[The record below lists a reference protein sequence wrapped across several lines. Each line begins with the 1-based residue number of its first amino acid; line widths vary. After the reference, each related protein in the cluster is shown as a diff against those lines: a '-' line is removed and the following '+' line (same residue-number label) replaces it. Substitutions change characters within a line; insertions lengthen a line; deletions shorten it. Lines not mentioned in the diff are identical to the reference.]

1 MTSRARILRVLALAA
16 ALLLLP
22 AATALADRATY
33 DRVSDAYSQN
43 AGQLDACWFS
53 QADLE
58 AALAGIPRAF
68 EGVIPDLRRAIEDG
82 IAAHR
87 AGDCEG
93 IEPTGGPAAAETPPA
108 TTTPT
113 TPTDAGAVPP
123 ADAGAGAAPPPDAG
137 AAPPAD
143 AGAVPPADAGATPP
157 AAEAPQQVTTTPGVQ
172 PPGEKR
178 STTPLVIGAAAL
190 AALLLLVLLVWGWA
204 RLRGWDPTWAAR
216 ARHAWGEAGFRVTST
231 WAEFSDWL
239 RLGR

>member
-16 ALLLLP
+16 ALLLIP
-22 AATALADRATY
+22 AAAALADRATY

-58 AALAGIPRAF
+58 AALTGIPRAF
-68 EGVIPDLRRAIEDG
+68 EGVVPDLRRAIEDG

-93 IEPTGGPAAAETPPA
+93 IEPTGGPAESETPPA
-108 TTTPT
+108 DTTPVT
-113 TPTDAGAVPP
+113 
-123 ADAGAGAAPPPDAG
+123 
-137 AAPPAD
+137 PPAD
-143 AGAVPPADAGATPP
+143 AGAVPPADSGAVPPADPGATPVDP
-157 AAEAPQQVTTTPGVQ
+157 AAAPQQVTTTPSVQ

-178 STTPLVIGAAAL
+178 STRPLVLGAIAL
-190 AALLLLVLLVWGWA
+190 GVLLLLALLLWAWA

-216 ARHAWGEAGFRVTST
+216 ARHAWGEAGYRVSST
-231 WAEFSDWL
+231 WSEFSDWL

>member
-1 MTSRARILRVLALAA
+1 MTPRARILRVLALAA
-16 ALLLLP
+16 ALLLIP
-22 AATALADRATY
+22 AAAARADRATY

-68 EGVIPDLRRAIEDG
+68 EGVVPDLRRAIEDG

-93 IEPTGGPAAAETPPA
+93 IEPTGGPVQSETPPA
-108 TTTPT
+108 DTTPVT
-113 TPTDAGAVPP
+113 
-123 ADAGAGAAPPPDAG
+123 
-137 AAPPAD
+137 
-143 AGAVPPADAGATPP
+143 PPADAGATPP
-157 AAEAPQQVTTTPGVQ
+157 ADPNATPPADPNAVPPADPNAAPVDPAAAPQQVTTTPGVQ

-178 STTPLVIGAAAL
+178 STRPLVVGAIAL
-190 AALLLLVLLVWGWA
+190 GALLLLALLLWAWA

-216 ARHAWGEAGFRVTST
+216 ARHAWGEAGYRVSST
-231 WAEFSDWL
+231 WSEFSDWL

>member
-1 MTSRARILRVLALAA
+1 MTSRARIRRVLALAA
-16 ALLLLP
+16 ALLLIP
-22 AATALADRATY
+22 AAAALADRATY

-53 QADLE
+53 QAELE

-68 EGVIPDLRRAIEDG
+68 EGVVPDLRRAIEDG

-108 TTTPT
+108 GTTP
-113 TPTDAGAVPP
+113 VEPP
-123 ADAGAGAAPPPDAG
+123 ADAGALPPGDDGAL
-137 AAPPAD
+137 PPAD
-143 AGAVPPADAGATPP
+143 PGATPADPGATPVDP
-157 AAEAPQQVTTTPGVQ
+157 AAAPQQVTTTPGVQ
-172 PPGEKR
+172 LPGEKR
-178 STTPLVIGAAAL
+178 STRPLVIGAIAL
-190 AALLLLVLLVWGWA
+190 GALLLLALLLWGWA
-204 RLRGWDPTWAAR
+204 RLRGWDPVWAAR
-216 ARHAWGEAGFRVTST
+216 ARHAWGEAGYRVTST